1 MAHMLFQFNFSM
13 ILSIYILSI
22 FFFIYI
28 QDSKGFSI
36 TPARPPRH
44 RLPLQLIAERRMAT
58 LNRQRSTMN
67 RMRPLSMDIQ
77 MLLTHHLKT
86 TGPTTDLRKT
96 KVRIRMLL
104 NRNKMIHTDQKR
116 TRYWKQPN
124 WERKWPIK
132 GEREGEGEVD
142 RGRVGVE
149 GRKKEDARLKVLT
162 RTLEIP

>member
-96 KVRIRMLL
+96 KVRYVIFF
-104 NRNKMIHTDQKR
+104 
-116 TRYWKQPN
+116 
-124 WERKWPIK
+124 IK
-132 GEREGEGEVD
+132 GSGTFFLGGGEMSSLD
-142 RGRVGVE
+142 I
-149 GRKKEDARLKVLT
+149 ALT
-162 RTLEIP
+162 LV